1 MRIDINLAAL
11 RYQDS
16 RRFWLRWGVGVA
28 ALGIFTLVLV
38 YFALWGLV
46 TAGRDSSLIR
56 QREQQIAQREEQK
69 ARAEAILNLPEN
81 RSTRDRSQFLNGLF
95 QRKSFC
101 WTRVF
106 EDLERVMPARLHVV
120 SITPEMASGNQL
132 EIKLIVAGESRER
145 ALELVRKMETSQRF
159 QQTQIEQETAQPGQ
173 TQGDNVQFTISAVYV
188 PGAANSAPADGSG
201 GAQ

>member
-1 MRIDINLAAL
+1 MRIDINLASQ

-16 RRFWLRWGVGVA
+16 RRFWLRWGGAVA

-46 TAGRDSSLIR
+46 TSIRDRSLIR

-69 ARAEAILNLPEN
+69 VKAEAILNLPEN
-81 RSTRDRSQFLNGLF
+81 RSTRDRSHFLNELF

-106 EDLERVMPARLHVV
+106 EDLERVMPAQLHVV
-120 SITPEMASGNQL
+120 SITPEMAPGNQL
-132 EIKLIVAGESRER
+132 EIKLMVAGESRER
-145 ALELVRKMETSQRF
+145 ALELVRKMETSQHF
-159 QQTQIEQETAQPGQ
+159 QQTYIDSESAQPGQ
-173 TQGDNVQFTISAVYV
+173 AQGDNVQFTINAVYV
-188 PGAANSAPADGSG
+188 PGAETAVPTEEPG

>member
-1 MRIDINLAAL
+1 MCIDINLASQ

-16 RRFWLRWGVGVA
+16 RRFWLRWGGALA

-38 YFALWGLV
+38 YFSLWGLV
-46 TAGRDSSLIR
+46 TSIRERSLIR

-69 ARAEAILNLPEN
+69 VRAEAILNLPEN
-81 RSTRDRSQFLNGLF
+81 RSTRDRSHFLNGLF

-106 EDLERVMPARLHVV
+106 EDLERVMPAQLHVV
-120 SITPEMASGNQL
+120 SITPEMAAGNQL
-132 EIKLIVAGESRER
+132 EIKLMVAGESRER
-145 ALELVRKMETSQRF
+145 ALELVRKMETSQHF
-159 QQTQIEQETAQPGQ
+159 QQTQIEQESAQPGQ
-173 TQGDNVQFTISAVYV
+173 TPGDNVQFTISAVYV
-188 PGAANSAPADGSG
+188 PGAETAVPTEEPG